1 MIFSKSTVFLTLW
14 ILKLLL
20 KEHDLFFLADLSNA
34 LELGYYIISDVCRF
48 LPFQSYFQLWKSKH
62 KKDTL
67 EVQRQ
72 SFSSYSFGLWKVTAL
87 WRHFTRCQEIQFFEA
102 ISKNIKKSTSFDFW
116 LSPTFWQPPSSHQ
129 QLYATWKFG
138 NVISDN
144 RQKAS
149 MMWTKESRYD
159 TKYQKYQILKEN
171 GCCATNPWDFPGF
184 FDPDFSSASFA
195 SRATRS
201 SS

>member
-1 MIFSKSTVFLTLW
+1 MRRPLTYDNHPIPSRPRSYLIIYWWFQKDCWKLSGWAGNMTLGRGRGGTGLGKPWNSVVFFRALPFFSKFTVFLTLW

-72 SFSSYSFGLWKVTAL
+72 SFSSCSFGLWKVTAL
-87 WRHFTRCQEIQFFEA
+87 WRHFTRCQEIQFF
-102 ISKNIKKSTSFDFW
+102 
-116 LSPTFWQPPSSHQ
+116 
-129 QLYATWKFG
+129 
-138 NVISDN
+138 DN
-144 RQKAS
+144 F
-149 MMWTKESRYD
+149 
-159 TKYQKYQILKEN
+159 LKQ
-171 GCCATNPWDFPGF
+171 FPKI
-184 FDPDFSSASFA
+184 
-195 SRATRS
+195 
-201 SS
+201 

>member
-1 MIFSKSTVFLTLW
+1 M
-14 ILKLLL
+14 LLNW
-20 KEHDLFFLADLSNA
+20 DITS
-34 LELGYYIISDVCRF
+34 F
-48 LPFQSYFQLWKSKH
+48 LPFQSYFQLWKSKY
-62 KKDTL
+62 KIDTL

-72 SFSSYSFGLWKVTAL
+72 FFSSYSFGLWKVTAL
-87 WRHFTRCQEIQFFEA
+87 WRHFTRCQEIQFFRQFFW
-102 ISKNIKKSTSFDFW
+102 SNFQKCKKVHRFW

-129 QLYATWKFG
+129 QLYATWKFR

-144 RQKAS
+144 CQKAS

-159 TKYQKYQILKEN
+159 ISEKYQILKKN
-171 GCCATNPWDFPGF
+171 GCCAANPWDFPGF